1 MVKKSLEELLLTI
14 NREISIHRMWQ
25 AAKGVLL
32 LTSLLFQ
39 GDSLLYSVSHLGSE
53 T

>member
-1 MVKKSLEELLLTI
+1 MIKKSLEGLLLAI
-14 NREISIHRMWQ
+14 NRDISIHRMWQ

-39 GDSLLYSVSHLGSE
+39 GDSLLCSVSHL
-53 T
+53 